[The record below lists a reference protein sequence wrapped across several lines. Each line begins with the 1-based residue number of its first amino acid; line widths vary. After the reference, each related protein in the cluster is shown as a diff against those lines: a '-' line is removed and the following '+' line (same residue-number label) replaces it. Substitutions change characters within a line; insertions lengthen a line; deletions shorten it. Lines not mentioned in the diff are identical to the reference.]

1 MRLFRISNILS
12 FTVAT
17 ICGVLLMWTSQAVQ
31 HKEDTLAEI
40 RQKLTQETDTL
51 RVLSVEWD
59 YLNRPQR
66 LEELAR
72 HQLGMEQP
80 SAKEVVRTVADI
92 PEPVFEEE
100 VVIHEV
106 SMKPAK
112 PLPPQVMK
120 SEIVSPSKAEKQD
133 FETLIQNLSTEA
145 GTP

>member
-12 FTVAT
+12 FAVAT

-31 HKEDTLAEI
+31 HKEDQLAEV
-40 RQKLTQETDTL
+40 RQHLAQETDTL

-72 HQLGMEQP
+72 NQLGMEQP
-80 SAKEVVRTVADI
+80 SANEVVRNVSDI
-92 PEPVFEEE
+92 PEPVLEEE
-100 VVIHEV
+100 GLIQAV
-106 SMKPAK
+106 SMETAK
-112 PLPPQVMK
+112 PLPPQAMK

-133 FETLIQNLSTEA
+133 FETLIQNLSTEGGA
-145 GTP
+145 Q

>member
-12 FTVAT
+12 FAVAT
-17 ICGVLLMWTSQAVQ
+17 IFGVLLMWTSQAVQ
-31 HKEDTLAEI
+31 HKEDQLAEA
-40 RQKLTQETDTL
+40 RQHLAQETDTL

-72 HQLGMEQP
+72 NQLGMEQP
-80 SAKEVVRTVADI
+80 SSGEVVRTASEI

-100 VVIHEV
+100 GVIQAV
-106 SMKPAK
+106 SMETAK
-112 PLPPQVMK
+112 PLPPQALK

-133 FETLIQNLSTEA
+133 FETLIQNLSTESGA
-145 GTP
+145 Q